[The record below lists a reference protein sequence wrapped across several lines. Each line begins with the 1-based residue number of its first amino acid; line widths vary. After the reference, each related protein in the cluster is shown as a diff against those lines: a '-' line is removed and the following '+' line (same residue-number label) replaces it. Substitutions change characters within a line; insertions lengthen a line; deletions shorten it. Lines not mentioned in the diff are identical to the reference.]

1 MHAAR
6 KKKKAIWKK
15 KKPHM
20 VMCVWPVLPPMET
33 EPKKKKEKSPPMNK
47 QKKSKFE
54 KSRASHPKDMREIKK
69 REETSKNSY
78 RQ

>member
-1 MHAAR
+1 MEEKKTAYGYVCLAR
-6 KKKKAIWKK
+6 FTTHGNGAQ
-15 KKPHM
+15 
-20 VMCVWPVLPPMET
+20 
-33 EPKKKKEKSPPMNK
+33 KKEKKSPPMNK